1 MRWCWRGNLENNKLV
16 PLNILEPLVKM
27 HKIIPITWACPVFP
41 LANFTVVLV
50 GTNIEKCD
58 MQFVTEKLSPPYL

>member
-27 HKIIPITWACPVFP
+27 HKIIPIPWACHMFP
-41 LANFTVVLV
+41 LASFTVALV
-50 GTNIEKCD
+50 EPNIEKCD
-58 MQFVTEKLSPPYL
+58 MRFVTVTLSPPYL